1 MWWKIVQNLLIFVY
15 FFVKETAKLILE
27 NLPYLRN
34 DYAVYKAILKP
45 VYWFGIP
52 NSGFET
58 LKSVKVK
65 LSKNRQITVHTL
77 VPQSALSVLFCFPY
91 TRLQLASHKHFFLFS
106 VSLFFR
112 RASGHV
118 SYISFFTSLRLH
130 TVNKHNFS
138 AQYFSEQFLE
148 KLICM
153 KRGVNIL
160 KLFIL
165 LTTGIFYNIACSAL
179 RACIYSKYKIE
190 QKSSRLTANV
200 ALRH

>member
-15 FFVKETAKLILE
+15 FFVKEAAKLILE

-34 DYAVYKAILKP
+34 DNAVYKAILKP

-52 NSGFET
+52 NSGSET

-65 LSKNRQITVHTL
+65 LSKNRQITVHAL

-91 TRLQLASHKHFFLFS
+91 TRFQLASHKHCFFQFRFS
-106 VSLFFR
+106 FVVQAAMFLTNPSLHHYVYTQSINIILVR
-112 RASGHV
+112 N
-118 SYISFFTSLRLH
+118 ISTNNS
-130 TVNKHNFS
+130 
-138 AQYFSEQFLE
+138 LE

>member
-1 MWWKIVQNLLIFVY
+1 M
-15 FFVKETAKLILE
+15 ILE

-34 DYAVYKAILKP
+34 DNAVYKAILKP

-52 NSGFET
+52 NSGSET

-65 LSKNRQITVHTL
+65 LSKNRQITVHAL

-91 TRLQLASHKHFFLFS
+91 TRLQLGSHKH
-106 VSLFFR
+106 LFFFQFCFSFVVQAAMFLTHPSLHHYVYTQSIKIILVR
-112 RASGHV
+112 N
-118 SYISFFTSLRLH
+118 ISTNNS
-130 TVNKHNFS
+130 
-138 AQYFSEQFLE
+138 LE

-165 LTTGIFYNIACSAL
+165 LTTEIFYNIACSAL
-179 RACIYSKYKIE
+179 RARIYSNIKLSK
-190 QKSSRLTANV
+190 NV
-200 ALRH
+200 VD